1 MVDKWEKSIVT
12 ETLGIVFKG
21 FVNIIKTVQSDP
33 ELRKTFFNKKI
44 NIKQTLN
51 NLIPEFTHPKLLL
64 I

>member
-1 MVDKWEKSIVT
+1 MT
-12 ETLGIVFKG
+12 ETLAIVFKG